1 MFNIL
6 TKTSL
11 CWILFALVIFSITAC
26 SSVERRY
33 QTQAIN
39 QYLPAGWIKYNEASQ
54 AQKDKKYSGYK
65 LVQNALEIDEG
76 LQEVLNYYGQPDFV
90 KAKSKRILNLAYL
103 QKGIVLSFHINSDT
117 APTVYGYAE
126 YNDLSQQLVRL
137 FKNSNQAAD

>member
-11 CWILFALVIFSITAC
+11 CWIFFPLAGLFLTAC

-39 QYLPAGWIKYNEASQ
+39 QYMPAGWIKYNEASQ

-76 LQEVLNYYGQPDFV
+76 LQDLLNYYGQPDYV
-90 KAKSKRILNLAYL
+90 KAKSKRRLNLAYL
-103 QKGIVLSFHINSDT
+103 QKGIVLSFDINSGL
-117 APTVYGYAE
+117 APSVYGYEE

-137 FKNSNQAAD
+137 FKKSNQAAD